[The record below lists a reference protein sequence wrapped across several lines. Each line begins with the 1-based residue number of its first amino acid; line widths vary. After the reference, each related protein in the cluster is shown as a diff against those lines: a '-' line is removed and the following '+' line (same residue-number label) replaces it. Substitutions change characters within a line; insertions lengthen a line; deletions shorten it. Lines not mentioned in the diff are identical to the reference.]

1 MSEFRPQNSIARQ
14 RGAVAAQF
22 PPSQL
27 PVPVKTG
34 ASRALVLAKRI
45 WILHRLAIIRVGMAL
60 VVALVLAA
68 GFQARGGITQ
78 AVMSTGDIMAGRFAS
93 AGFGI
98 DEIAITGLALTRES
112 DVAMALGIDDGTNS
126 FNFDVDA
133 ARLRILELPS
143 VSEVSVRKIYPSR
156 LIVEIEESVAV
167 ARWRVDGAT
176 FLVDARGVQI
186 ADASSADSALPLVIG
201 DGAADD
207 ALMII
212 RAIERHPGLSD
223 GLLAFSR
230 IADRRWDMIYDTGL
244 RVQLPEMGLGQ
255 ALAHLENAQT
265 TQQLLERDLVLIDM
279 RVAGKIAVRLAE
291 RELAERE
298 LAERDEVQNY

>member
-1 MSEFRPQNSIARQ
+1 MNEFKPQNSSAPQGGSIAANLPQ
-14 RGAVAAQF
+14 
-22 PPSQL
+22 SQL
-27 PVPVKTG
+27 PVPIKNG
-34 ASRALVLAKRI
+34 ASRALVVARRG
-45 WILHRLAIIRVGMAL
+45 WILYRLQIIRIGMAL
-60 VVALVLAA
+60 VVALVLAI

-78 AVMSTGDIMAGRFAS
+78 AAIATGDIMAGRFAT

-98 DEIAITGLALTRES
+98 DAIAITGLALTRES
-112 DVAMALGIDDGTNS
+112 DVALALGIDEGTNS

-143 VSEVSVRKIYPSR
+143 VAEVSVRKIYPSR
-156 LIVEIEESVAV
+156 LIVEIEETNAV

-176 FLVDARGVQI
+176 FLVDARGIQI
-186 ADASSADSALPLVIG
+186 ADASVADGALPLVIG

-212 RAIERHPGLSD
+212 RALERHPGLSE

-230 IADRRWDMIYDTGL
+230 IADRRWDLIYDTGL
-244 RVQLPEMGLGQ
+244 RVQLPEMGLSQ
-255 ALAHLENAQT
+255 ALAQLENAQN

-279 RVAGKIAVRLAE
+279 RVEGKVAVRLAE
-291 RELAERE
+291 R
-298 LAERDEVQNY
+298 DEAQTN

>member
-1 MSEFRPQNSIARQ
+1 MSEFRPHNSTSYQGGAIAAELPQ
-14 RGAVAAQF
+14 
-22 PPSQL
+22 SQL

-34 ASRALVLAKRI
+34 ASRALVLVRRS
-45 WILHRLAIIRVGMAL
+45 WILHRLAIIRIGVAL
-60 VVALVLAA
+60 AVALVLAT

-78 AVMSTGDIMAGRFAS
+78 AAIATGDIMAGRFAT

-112 DVAMALGIDDGTNS
+112 DVAVALGIDDGTNS

-143 VSEVSVRKIYPSR
+143 VAEVSVRKIYPSR
-156 LIVEIEESVAV
+156 LIVEIEETVAV

-176 FLVDARGVQI
+176 FVVDARGTQI
-186 ADASSADSALPLVIG
+186 ADASTADSALPLVIG

-212 RAIERHPGLSD
+212 RALERHPVLSE

-255 ALAHLENAQT
+255 ALAQLENAQI

-279 RVAGKIAVRLAE
+279 RVEGKIAVRLAD
-291 RELAERE
+291 RELAERNE
-298 LAERDEVQNY
+298 AQNN